1 MTPAVFEPS
10 IPASELPLTQALY
23 RATTG
28 ICKDPVLIIK
38 MYSSDMQLI
47 SYDVYLLNYLER
59 FETQHDRLRMNK
71 CCKMS
76 KNIQLKTYF
85 STLPFVLKSSMMLE
99 RRTV

>member
-1 MTPAVFEPS
+1 
-10 IPASELPLTQALY
+10 
-23 RATTG
+23 
-28 ICKDPVLIIK
+28 
-38 MYSSDMQLI
+38 MQLI
-47 SYDVYLLNYLER
+47 SYVVYLLNYLER
-59 FETQHDRLRMNK
+59 FETHHDRLRMNK

>member
-23 RATTG
+23 SATTG
-28 ICKDPVLIIK
+28 ICKYPVPITK
-38 MYSSDMQLI
+38 MYSHDMHLI
-47 SYDVYLLNYLER
+47 SFDVNLLNYLER
-59 FETQHDRLRMNK
+59 FENHHDRLRMNK

-76 KNIQLKTYF
+76 TKYTIKTYF
-85 STLPFVLKSSMMLE
+85 SVLPFLLKSSMMLE